1 MTEEEEVGDCLGQGT
16 AGAGLISA
24 GNLDIGLQ
32 MYFNKDE
39 TDDEDAK
46 EDVTMFGDVRIQP
59 IAYQDDIGS
68 ICDDVKIAK
77 SQADKLTKMTLKK
90 NLEAHPDKSGIL
102 IIGSDKYKQK
112 VEKEL
117 SKNPIYLTNFKL
129 DVKHAERYLEQTI

>member
-24 GNLDIGLQ
+24 ANLDIGLQ

-39 TDDEDAK
+39 TDDEEAK
-46 EDVTMFGDVRIQP
+46 EDVAMFGDVRIQP

-68 ICDDVKIAK
+68 ICEDVQMAK

-90 NLEAHPDKSGIL
+90 NLEAHPTSQDL
-102 IIGSDKYKQK
+102 II
-112 VEKEL
+112 
-117 SKNPIYLTNFKL
+117 
-129 DVKHAERYLEQTI
+129 